1 MPNYGTK
8 NYWEKRYK
16 KQKNTVFEWL
26 ENYQDLKEIINES
39 CQKDGII
46 LNLGCGNSV
55 IQEEMYDD
63 GYKNI
68 YNIDISEEC
77 IKQMDSRK
85 GNRPELIYEVMDCTE
100 LKYEDEKFDFVI
112 DKSTIDALL
121 CGDYSYLNVAKM
133 MSEVQRVLKPNG
145 VYLIVSYGEPYN
157 RTFHFERNH
166 IDFTYTVKALP
177 PKGTSKQDFQNQYKA
192 IKNFEFQYIKYY
204 LNTILKFIILICFYF
219 LNALDAQDGS
229 GQKQNPHYAYIL
241 KKGPNAQQKYE
252 NNYEEVILEL
262 IEEEKEALKLYG
274 ASKDQDSGDEDSQSD
289 EEKQLEEGE
298 DSQEECEDKQL
309 SSQQNTD
316 DQSKEEEINELKL
329 ESFETKDKQQ
339 DERECKNLEIGNE
352 QKFEEL
358 KLN

>member
-1 MPNYGTK
+1 MPNYGAK
-8 NYWEKRYK
+8 HYWDKRYR

-39 CQKDGII
+39 CQKDGAI

-77 IKQMDSRK
+77 IKQMNNRK
-85 GNRPELIYEVMDCTE
+85 GDRPELIYEVMDCTE

-177 PKGTSKQDFQNQYKA
+177 PK
-192 IKNFEFQYIKYY
+192 
-204 LNTILKFIILICFYF
+204 
-219 LNALDAQDGS
+219 DAQDGS

-274 ASKDQDSGDEDSQSD
+274 ASKDQEDSGEEDSQSD
-289 EEKQLEEGE
+289 SEKQLEEEEINQE
-298 DSQEECEDKQL
+298 DCEDKNL
-309 SSQQNTD
+309 GSQQNTD
-316 DQSKEEEINELKL
+316 DQSKEEEINEHKL
-329 ESFETKDKQQ
+329 ESLEAKDKNQ
-339 DERECKNLEIGNE
+339 DEQDSKNVGIVNE
-352 QKFEEL
+352 KKLQEL

>member
-1 MPNYGTK
+1 MPNYGAK
-8 NYWEKRYK
+8 NYWDKRYK
-16 KQKNTVFEWL
+16 KQKNTVYEWL

-77 IKQMDSRK
+77 IKQMDHRK
-85 GNRPELIYEVMDCTE
+85 GDRPELIYEVMDCTE
-100 LKYEDEKFDFVI
+100 LKYEDEKFDFVL

-133 MSEVQRVLKPNG
+133 ISEVQRVLKPNG
-145 VYLIVSYGEPYN
+145 VYLIVSYGEPNN
-157 RTFHFERNH
+157 RTLHFERNH

-177 PKGTSKQDFQNQYKA
+177 PK
-192 IKNFEFQYIKYY
+192 
-204 LNTILKFIILICFYF
+204 
-219 LNALDAQDGS
+219 DAQDGS
-229 GQKQNPHYAYIL
+229 RQKQNPHYAYIL

-274 ASKDQDSGDEDSQSD
+274 ASKDQESDEEDSQSD
-289 EEKQLEEGE
+289 EDKQLEEEEVNQEESE
-298 DSQEECEDKQL
+298 DKHQGSQE
-309 SSQQNTD
+309 NTD
-316 DQSKEEEINELKL
+316 DQSKEEGINEHKL
-329 ESFETKDKQQ
+329 ESLEAKDKCE
-339 DERECKNLEIGNE
+339 DEKQCKNVETVNE
-352 QKFEEL
+352 QMLQEL
-358 KLN
+358 KIN